1 MPLTTFGTRPN
12 AGADFDAV
20 YKQPPLQLGQL
31 FQGSDGHDWRLVQ
44 AGAAL
49 AKNAAVT
56 IADTTFVAT
65 AGAGGWT
72 INAAVANG
80 EFAWARKTAL

>member
-20 YKQPPLQLGQL
+20 YTSPPFQVGQV
-31 FQGSDGHDWRLVQ
+31 FQGSDGHDWRLVR

-49 AKNAAVT
+49 TKDAAVN

-80 EFAWARKTAL
+80 QYAWARKTAL